1 MARAKR
7 FSINCFWRLAE
18 SVTCNKMPVWG
29 QTSSQNQF
37 EFVTSIK
44 SNTNHSHLKFKFW
57 NCICLDKMSPD
68 EENKRLSVRLKKK
81 KKERKMK
88 KRKEG
93 EKRLFFSY
101 LSSSTLLILLALVAG
116 GLWTPGGLILFLMQG
131 QAWSQSRCSATC
143 SALCHLSC
151 RYVRQSWLVPGR
163 ESRNSLLGCSC
174 RVGRIGCLCWYI
186 LSLQKLQLVVIIEK
200 EEKNQGR

>member
-81 KKERKMK
+81 ERKKNEK
-88 KRKEG
+88 KKG
-93 EKRLFFSY
+93 GGKKTVLFIS
-101 LSSSTLLILLALVAG
+101 
-116 GLWTPGGLILFLMQG
+116 
-131 QAWSQSRCSATC
+131 
-143 SALCHLSC
+143 
-151 RYVRQSWLVPGR
+151 
-163 ESRNSLLGCSC
+163 
-174 RVGRIGCLCWYI
+174 
-186 LSLQKLQLVVIIEK
+186 VIINTADSFGSCSRRTVNSWRTDSVSDAGSSLVSE
-200 EEKNQGR
+200 QVFSHLLSPLPSRLQVC